1 MAVDGAKRGLP
12 LASTFHRTEGTRTL
26 VAFGLPV
33 ALALA
38 AGVVW
43 PAVGEFVTLLL
54 RIAVLYVF
62 STR

>member
-1 MAVDGAKRGLP
+1 MAVDAAKRGLP
-12 LASTFHRTEGTRTL
+12 LASTSHRTKGTRTL

-33 ALALA
+33 ALVLA

-43 PAVGEFVTLLL
+43 PAFGEFVTLLL
-54 RIAVLYVF
+54 RISVLYVF

>member
-1 MAVDGAKRGLP
+1 MLP
-12 LASTFHRTEGTRTL
+12 NAACRWHQEAEGTRTL

-33 ALALA
+33 ALVLA

-43 PAVGEFVTLLL
+43 PAVGEPVTLLL

>member
-1 MAVDGAKRGLP
+1 MAVDAAERGLP
-12 LASTFHRTEGTRTL
+12 LASTSHRTEGTRTL
-26 VAFGLPV
+26 VAFGPV
-33 ALALA
+33 ALVLA

-43 PAVGEFVTLLL
+43 SAFGEFVTLLL

>member
-1 MAVDGAKRGLP
+1 
-12 LASTFHRTEGTRTL
+12 L
-26 VAFGLPV
+26 VAVGLPV
-33 ALALA
+33 ALVLA
-38 AGVVW
+38 AGGAW